1 MKIRWFL
8 NLKSSVDLN
17 SRDIFSSTQIIN
29 NGNYL
34 IVSSNQFLYILN
46 PDNGRTIFKKN
57 IVSKINPVVNKNY
70 IFLVSETNLL
80 IALDINQKKVIY
92 SYNINEKIAKF
103 LNTKKKNVYYKDIM
117 LVNDK
122 IFIFLKNSYYLIF
135 NVYGEIENVRK
146 LPTKIYS
153 VPIFINNS
161 ILYLNNKNKI
171 SVID

>member
-1 MKIRWFL
+1 
-8 NLKSSVDLN
+8 
-17 SRDIFSSTQIIN
+17 
-29 NGNYL
+29 
-34 IVSSNQFLYILN
+34 
-46 PDNGRTIFKKN
+46 
-57 IVSKINPVVNKNY
+57 
-70 IFLVSETNLL
+70 
-80 IALDINQKKVIY
+80 
-92 SYNINEKIAKF
+92 
-103 LNTKKKNVYYKDIM
+103 M